1 MSDEI
6 HPFRIEIPPAD
17 LDYLHDRLATA
28 RWPGELPGVGWTRGV
43 PLGYLTELADHWR
56 DGYDWRRRG
65 GEAQPVS
72 PVHHRDRRPADPL
85 PARQVR
91 PAGRDAAADHA
102 RLPQLGRRVP
112 AAHRSAGRP
121 GRRAGVPRRRAVPA
135 RLRLLHPAE
144 RDRLDDGPHRPC
156 LGRADAP
163 ARLPAIRGARRRH
176 RRRRVRPG
184 GRPRRGARH
193 RRPRGDRPDDRRQ
206 RGHLPA
212 RHWPTGSTRTT
223 RSTS

>member
-1 MSDEI
+1 MSEEI
-6 HPFRIEIPPAD
+6 HPFRIEIPAGRPRLPARPAGHRPLARTVAGRG
-17 LDYLHDRLATA
+17 LDPGRAARLPHRARRPLARGLRLA
-28 RWPGELPGVGWTRGV
+28 RP
-43 PLGYLTELADHWR
+43 
-56 DGYDWRRRG
+56 G
-65 GEAQPVS
+65 GEAQPVP

-85 PARQVR
+85 PAGQVR

-102 RLPQLGRRVP
+102 RFPELGRRVP
-112 AAHRSAGRP
+112 APHRAAGRP

-144 RDRLDDGPHRPC
+144 RDRLDDGTHRPR

-163 ARLPAIRGARRRH
+163 TRLPAVRRARRRH

-184 GRPRRGARH
+184 RRPRRRARH

-206 RGHLPA
+206 RGHVHARPGRPA
-212 RHWPTGSTRTT
+212 GREAT